1 MDLGGR
7 QMVGLGLQQKLSM
20 VVSRL
25 SRVRILRHQTR
36 VWLVLLIP
44 AAVLVLLLPV
54 QIGSWRPEV
63 PVLLGAT
70 VLGVLLA
77 RILVRQPSLSEAAR
91 LVEQRDQGLH
101 DVVLTA
107 VQMLSQYPPPQTVL
121 AQMTVQDADDLV
133 RQRDWSKVVPAG
145 QILKWS
151 VLSLLSFLLLVS
163 SVTAASHY
171 GRRLLPAGS
180 QAQST
185 EKGAGPN
192 SEAGQQQL
200 VVEPGDTEVEQG
212 SALTVVARF
221 SGTAPEKAVLEFVGA
236 DSATRQISLSET
248 VDAGVFAA
256 RMEDVTSSGV
266 YRVLYQQ
273 QLSAAGAPQ
282 QSRDFQVTVF
292 VRPKLEQID
301 AEVTPPAW
309 SGRAAETVEDVVRLT
324 VTEGSQVRLQMRLNK
339 PVVQAELRPAEG
351 PAIPLTAASPDGLVV
366 QTQLTALASATWTVH
381 LQDAQGRTP
390 ADEQQF
396 SLRVVANKPATIKPT
411 FPARDVNV
419 SPLQEFF
426 VEAAATDDFGLV
438 NAGLEYSLAGGE
450 SREVSLLQATADGA
464 PVTAAQLRQLI
475 DLESLQAAP
484 DDMVTYTFW
493 AEDRA
498 ADGSLRRVWSDLLF
512 AEVRRFEEIF
522 REDQQGGQQQ
532 QQQQQQQGGQQGQG
546 QQGSQ
551 VDNALELQKQI
562 ISATWNLIRQ
572 FAQLQSAGTLSK
584 DLETLVQSQKQAIDV
599 LQQSLAQGPQQPQI
613 SALAE
618 QAVQEMTAAADALS
632 KATTEMTV
640 EQVALALP
648 LEKKVTQTLL
658 RMRAAEFQV
667 RQQQQQQQQ
676 GQQSQS
682 QGQQNS
688 ASQQQ
693 LQQLELD
700 NNRNRYESQQQAQ
713 QQEEQQQSQE
723 QREQLQV
730 LNRLKELAQR
740 QQMVN
745 ERLKQLESELR
756 TAQTDAE
763 REEIERELKRLRDEQ
778 REMLRDADELAERMQ
793 QSAESQQPQQQQM
806 QQQMQE
812 ARSNMQRASSA
823 MDEGRMA
830 EAIAEGTRAE
840 RQFDELKEEF
850 RNQTSSQF
858 DEAVR
863 ELRDQARE
871 LTDKQ
876 QQLAQQLSGQSA
888 PPKSASPE
896 PESAEPAQ
904 QAQRPSLRSERN
916 REQVEQAVQEQRDRL
931 NRVMDQSKQLIEQA
945 EETEPLLSDR
955 LYETLRDVKDLKP
968 EEALEAAEMLAE
980 RGLWQQTQEAEQIAS
995 RGLERLRDGIE
1006 NAADAVLGSE
1016 EESLRRAQAELQRAS
1031 QQLSEELRAAQGT
1044 EAEERAGQPGEQPVG
1059 EVERGGGHG
1068 WTYAMAVGEGER
1080 ADARRD
1086 GWGRGRRLAGQP

>member
-1 MDLGGR
+1 
-7 QMVGLGLQQKLSM
+7 
-20 VVSRL
+20 
-25 SRVRILRHQTR
+25 
-36 VWLVLLIP
+36 
-44 AAVLVLLLPV
+44 
-54 QIGSWRPEV
+54 
-63 PVLLGAT
+63 
-70 VLGVLLA
+70 
-77 RILVRQPSLSEAAR
+77 
-91 LVEQRDQGLH
+91 
-101 DVVLTA
+101 
-107 VQMLSQYPPPQTVL
+107 MLFRS
-121 AQMTVQDADDLV
+121 
-133 RQRDWSKVVPAG
+133 
-145 QILKWS
+145 
-151 VLSLLSFLLLVS
+151 
-163 SVTAASHY
+163 
-171 GRRLLPAGS
+171 
-180 QAQST
+180 
-185 EKGAGPN
+185 
-192 SEAGQQQL
+192 
-200 VVEPGDTEVEQG
+200 
-212 SALTVVARF
+212 
-221 SGTAPEKAVLEFVGA
+221 
-236 DSATRQISLSET
+236 
-248 VDAGVFAA
+248 
-256 RMEDVTSSGV
+256 
-266 YRVLYQQ
+266 
-273 QLSAAGAPQ
+273 
-282 QSRDFQVTVF
+282 
-292 VRPKLEQID
+292 
-301 AEVTPPAW
+301 
-309 SGRAAETVEDVVRLT
+309 
-324 VTEGSQVRLQMRLNK
+324 LNK

-450 SREVSLLQATADGA
+450 SREVSLLQPTADGA

-599 LQQSLAQGPQQPQI
+599 LQQSLAQGPQQQPQI

-667 RQQQQQQQQ
+667 RQQQQQQQ

-723 QREQLQV
+723 QQ
-730 LNRLKELAQR
+730 
-740 QQMVN
+740 
-745 ERLKQLESELR
+745 
-756 TAQTDAE
+756 
-763 REEIERELKRLRDEQ
+763 IG
-778 REMLRDADELAERMQ
+778 
-793 QSAESQQPQQQQM
+793 
-806 QQQMQE
+806 
-812 ARSNMQRASSA
+812 RAH
-823 MDEGRMA
+823 
-830 EAIAEGTRAE
+830 
-840 RQFDELKEEF
+840 
-850 RNQTSSQF
+850 
-858 DEAVR
+858 V
-863 ELRDQARE
+863 
-871 LTDKQ
+871 
-876 QQLAQQLSGQSA
+876 
-888 PPKSASPE
+888 
-896 PESAEPAQ
+896 
-904 QAQRPSLRSERN
+904 
-916 REQVEQAVQEQRDRL
+916 
-931 NRVMDQSKQLIEQA
+931 
-945 EETEPLLSDR
+945 
-955 LYETLRDVKDLKP
+955 
-968 EEALEAAEMLAE
+968 
-980 RGLWQQTQEAEQIAS
+980 
-995 RGLERLRDGIE
+995 
-1006 NAADAVLGSE
+1006 
-1016 EESLRRAQAELQRAS
+1016 
-1031 QQLSEELRAAQGT
+1031 
-1044 EAEERAGQPGEQPVG
+1044 
-1059 EVERGGGHG
+1059 
-1068 WTYAMAVGEGER
+1068 
-1080 ADARRD
+1080 
-1086 GWGRGRRLAGQP
+1086 

>member
-1 MDLGGR
+1 MLFGRNSGENAGQLSVQLWLFFCEVDLGGR

-309 SGRAAETVEDVVRLT
+309 SGRAVETVEDVVRLT

-450 SREVSLLQATADGA
+450 SREVSLLQPTADGA

-806 QQQMQE
+806 QQ
-812 ARSNMQRASSA
+812 
-823 MDEGRMA
+823 
-830 EAIAEGTRAE
+830 
-840 RQFDELKEEF
+840 
-850 RNQTSSQF
+850 
-858 DEAVR
+858 
-863 ELRDQARE
+863 
-871 LTDKQ
+871 
-876 QQLAQQLSGQSA
+876 
-888 PPKSASPE
+888 
-896 PESAEPAQ
+896 
-904 QAQRPSLRSERN
+904 
-916 REQVEQAVQEQRDRL
+916 
-931 NRVMDQSKQLIEQA
+931 
-945 EETEPLLSDR
+945 
-955 LYETLRDVKDLKP
+955 
-968 EEALEAAEMLAE
+968 
-980 RGLWQQTQEAEQIAS
+980 
-995 RGLERLRDGIE
+995 
-1006 NAADAVLGSE
+1006 
-1016 EESLRRAQAELQRAS
+1016 
-1031 QQLSEELRAAQGT
+1031 
-1044 EAEERAGQPGEQPVG
+1044 
-1059 EVERGGGHG
+1059 
-1068 WTYAMAVGEGER
+1068 
-1080 ADARRD
+1080 
-1086 GWGRGRRLAGQP
+1086 